1 VLRYFKNLN
10 KIQQQYISDAIYD
23 KRYLQND
30 VVKIYET
37 VWWFRVVENI
47 TKELELMIEKK
58 QIKIVHCKII

>member
-1 VLRYFKNLN
+1 VLRYLKNLN

-23 KRYLQND
+23 KHYLQND
-30 VVKIYET
+30 VKIYET
-37 VWWFRVVENI
+37 IWWFRVVENI

>member
-47 TKELELMIEKK
+47 TKELELIKEKK
-58 QIKIVHCKII
+58 RNK